1 MTADLHDMRAVADEM
16 GRQDLTNFRGG
27 TGKMRNIVDRG
38 RGLAVHEI
46 KGFVASSGVPAY
58 KVAMNA
64 ANTLSSDPGEI
75 WSERCFD
82 LLRGAAVLTGNDLL
96 LRLARTVSRFPEAQ
110 LHVAF
115 NHRQIASKI
124 WARDELAR
132 HGAQGQERI
141 WIVGGWYGVLS
152 ALLFADDRLSIG
164 RIESFDIDPAVAV
177 VAESLNELQVAD
189 GRFAA
194 RTADMYALDY
204 ADAAAGPDLVVN
216 TSCEHIDDLP
226 GWLALLPRGMRV
238 LLQSN
243 DYFDESEHV
252 NSQATLE
259 DFSATAGLA
268 HVAFA
273 GSLYLRKYTRFML
286 IGRV

>member
-1 MTADLHDMRAVADEM
+1 M
-16 GRQDLTNFRGG
+16 
-27 TGKMRNIVDRG
+27 
-38 RGLAVHEI
+38 
-46 KGFVASSGVPAY
+46 S
-58 KVAMNA
+58 A
-64 ANTLSSDPGEI
+64 ATTLSSGPGEI

-96 LRLARTVSRFPEAQ
+96 LSLARTVSRFPEAE

-115 NHRQIASKI
+115 NHRQVASKI

-132 HGAQGQERI
+132 FGAGRQERI

-164 RIESFDIDPAVAV
+164 RIESFDIDPSVAA
-177 VAESLNELQVAD
+177 VAESLNEPQVAD

-204 ADAAAGPDLVVN
+204 AGTAVAPDLVVN
-216 TSCEHIDDLP
+216 TSCEHIEDLP
-226 GWLALLPRGMRV
+226 GWLALIPRGTRV

-243 DYFDESEHV
+243 DYFAESQHI
-252 NSQATLE
+252 NSQASLE
-259 DFSATAGLA
+259 DFAAAARLG
-268 HVAFA
+268 HVDFA
-273 GSLYLRKYTRFML
+273 GALDLRKYTRFML

>member
-1 MTADLHDMRAVADEM
+1 M
-16 GRQDLTNFRGG
+16 
-27 TGKMRNIVDRG
+27 I
-38 RGLAVHEI
+38 
-46 KGFVASSGVPAY
+46 
-58 KVAMNA
+58 A

-82 LLRGAAVLTGNDLL
+82 LLRGAAVLTGNDVL
-96 LRLARTVSRFPEAQ
+96 LRLARTVSRFPEAE

-115 NHRQIASKI
+115 NHRQVASKM

-132 HGAQGQERI
+132 HYPQSLGCI

-152 ALLFADDRLSIG
+152 ALLFADERLSIG

-177 VAESLNELQVAD
+177 VAESLNEIQLAD
-189 GRFAA
+189 GRFGA
-194 RTADMYALDY
+194 RTADMYRLDY
-204 ADAAAGPDLVVN
+204 SSGPDAADLVIN
-216 TSCEHIDDLP
+216 TSCEHIADLP
-226 GWLALLPRGMRV
+226 AWLALIPRGMRV

-243 DYFDESEHV
+243 DYFAEAQHV
-252 NSQATLE
+252 NSHASLE
-259 DFSATAGLA
+259 DFAAATGLSQID
-268 HVAFA
+268 FA

>member
-1 MTADLHDMRAVADEM
+1 
-16 GRQDLTNFRGG
+16 
-27 TGKMRNIVDRG
+27 
-38 RGLAVHEI
+38 
-46 KGFVASSGVPAY
+46 
-58 KVAMNA
+58 MNA
-64 ANTLSSDPGEI
+64 ANTLSSDSGEI

-96 LRLARTVSRFPEAQ
+96 LRLARTVSRFPEAE

-132 HGAQGQERI
+132 HGPKRLDRL
-141 WIVGGWYGVLS
+141 WIVGGWYGVLP

-177 VAESLNELQVAD
+177 VAQSLNEPQVAD

-204 ADAAAGPDLVVN
+204 AAALAAPGLVVN
-216 TSCEHIDDLP
+216 TSCEHIEDLP
-226 GWLALLPRGMRV
+226 GWLALIPRGTRV

-243 DYFDESEHV
+243 DYFAESQHVSSQPSLDEF
-252 NSQATLE
+252 A
-259 DFSATAGLA
+259 ATAGLS
-268 HVAFA
+268 HVDFA

>member
-1 MTADLHDMRAVADEM
+1 
-16 GRQDLTNFRGG
+16 
-27 TGKMRNIVDRG
+27 
-38 RGLAVHEI
+38 
-46 KGFVASSGVPAY
+46 
-58 KVAMNA
+58 MNA
-64 ANTLSSDPGEI
+64 ANTLSSGPGEI

-82 LLRGAAVLTGNDLL
+82 LLRGAAVLTGNDVL
-96 LRLARTVSRFPEAQ
+96 LRLARTVSRFPEAE

-115 NHRQIASKI
+115 NHRQVASKM

-132 HGAQGQERI
+132 HGPQNPKRI

-164 RIESFDIDPAVAV
+164 VIESFDIDPAVAV

-194 RTADMYALDY
+194 RTADMYRLAY
-204 ADAAAGPDLVVN
+204 SATPGGPDLVIN
-216 TSCEHIDDLP
+216 TSCEHIEDLP
-226 GWLALLPRGMRV
+226 GWLALIPRGTRV

-243 DYFDESEHV
+243 DYFAESQHV
-252 NSQATLE
+252 NSQASLD
-259 DFSATAGLA
+259 DFAAAASLG
-268 HVAFA
+268 HVDFA
-273 GSLYLRKYTRFML
+273 GSLDLRKYTRFML